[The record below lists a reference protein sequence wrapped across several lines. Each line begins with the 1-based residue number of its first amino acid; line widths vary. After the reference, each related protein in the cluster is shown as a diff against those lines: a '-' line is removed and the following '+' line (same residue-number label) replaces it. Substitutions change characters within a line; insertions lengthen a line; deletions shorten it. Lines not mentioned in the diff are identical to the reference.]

1 MARGLPRRHG
11 GGDTDERGGMIG
23 LFDSGHGGLTI
34 FRTLVRRFPDLH
46 FVYLGDHANAPYG
59 NRESREIVD
68 LTRNGVEQLYGRG
81 CKLVLLACNT
91 ASAIACRTLQQDWLP
106 TSDYP
111 GTNVLGVVAPMVE
124 AATQTPW
131 AMTSPQYPQKY
142 NADTIAV
149 FGTTRTVSSGV
160 YHEEIR
166 KRCPKVTVLEQA
178 CPDLAGAIEMGA
190 GGPDLDAMVAKYV
203 GQLLERAGGSAPER
217 AILGCT
223 HFPLI
228 EDLFVAHLP
237 PSTRILSQPDVVAD
251 SLEDYLVRHPDYGAG
266 DASKNEP
273 LLLTTGNPD
282 HVSLALELFWPQ
294 GQGFEGVG

>member
-1 MARGLPRRHG
+1 
-11 GGDTDERGGMIG
+11 MIG

-34 FRTLVRRFPDLH
+34 FRSLVDRFPEQN

-68 LTRNGVEQLYGRG
+68 LTRKGVEQLYARG
-81 CKLVLLACNT
+81 CTLVVLACNT
-91 ASAIACRTLQQDWLP
+91 ASAVACRTLQQHWLP
-106 TSDYP
+106 DS
-111 GTNVLGVVAPMVE
+111 GHAGHNILGVVAPVVE
-124 AATQTPW
+124 VATQTPW

-160 YHEEIR
+160 YSEEIR
-166 KRCPKVTVLEQA
+166 KRCPKVTVYEQA
-178 CPDLAGAIEMGA
+178 CHDLAGAIEMGA
-190 GGPDLDAMVAKYV
+190 GKNDLDRMVEKYV
-203 GQLLERAGGSAPER
+203 SRLMERTGGLAPER

-228 EDLFVAHLP
+228 EDMFVKHLP

-251 SLEDYLVRHPDYGAG
+251 SLEDYLARHPEYRTQKTSENAP
-266 DASKNEP
+266 K
-273 LLLTTGNPD
+273 LLTTGKPD
-282 HVSLALELFWPQ
+282 KVSLSLELFWPQ
-294 GQGFEGVG
+294 AHGFEALLTKN

>member
-1 MARGLPRRHG
+1 
-11 GGDTDERGGMIG
+11 MIG

-34 FRTLVRRFPDLH
+34 FRALVRRFPERQ

-59 NRESREIVD
+59 NRDSAEIVD
-68 LTRNGVEQLYGRG
+68 LTRKGVEQLYARG
-81 CKLVLLACNT
+81 CRLVVLACNT
-91 ASAIACRTLQQDWLP
+91 ASAVACRTLQQGWLP
-106 TSDYP
+106 SSGYA
-111 GTNVLGVVAPMVE
+111 GHNILGVVAPMVE

-160 YHEEIR
+160 YSEEIR
-166 KRCPKVTVLEQA
+166 KRCPKVTIYEQA

-190 GGPDLDAMVAKYV
+190 GAQDLDLMVEKYV
-203 GQLLERAGGSAPER
+203 SRLLQRAGGQAPER

-228 EDLFVAHLP
+228 EEMFVAHLP

-251 SLEDYLVRHPDYGAG
+251 SLEDYLARHPDYAAPMN
-266 DASKNEP
+266 DTPAP
-273 LLLTTGNPD
+273 RLLTTGNPE
-282 HVSLALELFWPQ
+282 HVSLSLEFFWPQ
-294 GQGFEGVG
+294 ARRFEALG

>member
-1 MARGLPRRHG
+1 
-11 GGDTDERGGMIG
+11 MIG

-34 FRTLVRRFPDLH
+34 FRALVGRFPELQ

-59 NRESREIVD
+59 NRDSGEIVA
-68 LTRNGVEQLYGRG
+68 LTRNGVEQLYAQG
-81 CKLVLLACNT
+81 CKLVVLACNT
-91 ASAIACRTLQQDWLP
+91 ASAVACRTLQQNWLP
-106 TSDYP
+106 ASAHA
-111 GTNVLGVVAPMVE
+111 GHNILGVVAPVVE

-160 YHEEIR
+160 YSEEIR

-178 CPDLAGAIEMGA
+178 CPDLVGAIETGA
-190 GGPDLDAMVAKYV
+190 GAQDLERMVETYV
-203 GQLLERAGGSAPER
+203 SQLLKRTEGQAPER

-228 EDLFVAHLP
+228 ENMFLAHLP
-237 PSTRILSQPDVVAD
+237 PTTRILSQPQVVAD
-251 SLEDYLVRHPDYGAG
+251 SLEDYLVRHPDYRTQKTSRRAP
-266 DASKNEP
+266 K
-273 LLLTTGNPD
+273 LLTTGKPD
-282 HVSLALELFWPQ
+282 DVSLSLELFWPQ
-294 GQGFEGVG
+294 AHSFEALG